1 MSGRGSPCSPTAA
14 EAPPP
19 PAPFV
24 AAEELADG
32 LFAKVREELE
42 EGREREV
49 YLRMERSQLVILEIP
64 YPILLN
70 SLGVRGR
77 RLMYL

>member
-32 LFAKVREELE
+32 LFEKVREELE

-49 YLRMERSQLVILEIP
+49 YLEFNGLA
-64 YPILLN
+64 
-70 SLGVRGR
+70 
-77 RLMYL
+77 